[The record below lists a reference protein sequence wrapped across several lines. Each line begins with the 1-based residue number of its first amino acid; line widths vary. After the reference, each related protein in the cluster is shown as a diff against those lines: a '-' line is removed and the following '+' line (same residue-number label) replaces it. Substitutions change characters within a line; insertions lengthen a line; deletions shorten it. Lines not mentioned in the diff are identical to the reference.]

1 MSAEPLDLR
10 TMAARLMVIEG
21 VEAVLLGG
29 SRARGDHLPG
39 SDFDLGVYYRPSLD
53 VAGLGRLARE
63 LAGPAAEVTEPGGW
77 GPWVDGGGWLDVGGV
92 RVDWIYR
99 DVDRVQQAWT
109 DAQAGRFS
117 FHRQPGHQL
126 GVPDFAYVG
135 EVALGDVLADRTGEV
150 TALQRA
156 AVIYPAA
163 LTTAF
168 VAGLWEPA
176 FELAGAQKA
185 TSRGDTVYVA
195 GVIAHALLLCAH
207 GITLAELAGGT
218 GEPVDE
224 RAATQRSAAWSPWRG
239 YAAQHLWSAW
249 SARSPRRTS
258 PRAVSP
264 PSPRWE
270 PDPNSCP
277 PPCTAASSSSTTCER
292 PAPPAPPEP
301 SQPGSVVELAAGRR
315 PDRHPALPLRPS
327 H

>member
-135 EVALGDVLADRTGEV
+135 EVALGVVLADRTGEV

-163 LTTAF
+163 LTTAL

-176 FELAGAQKA
+176 FELAAAQKA

-207 GITLAELAGGT
+207 ALHGRAGQWLINEKGAIFGAGRLAVAPPDFAARCQSALAALGT
-218 GEPVDE
+218 GPEQLSTALHGCELIVDDV
-224 RAATQRSAAWSPWRG
+224 RAA
-239 YAAQHLWSAW
+239 
-249 SARSPRRTS
+249 
-258 PRAVSP
+258 
-264 PSPRWE
+264 
-270 PDPNSCP
+270 C
-277 PPCTAASSSSTTCER
+277 
-292 PAPPAPPEP
+292 APGPT
-301 SQPGSVVELAAGRR
+301 
-315 PDRHPALPLRPS
+315 
-327 H
+327 